1 MIIPVEGAM
10 MGAQARILRFD
21 PLADRQPYFKNY
33 SFVLKPPGMRVLDVL
48 NQIRETKEADLA
60 YAACCRSGHCGQ
72 CALLVNGYPAL
83 SCRREAEP
91 RMELRPLPG
100 FTVLRDLLIDRR
112 EYEGVRSS
120 LRLFLERKQKP
131 ATEPEYIDQS
141 CWRDF
146 KAASRCIECY
156 CCLAACPLYRG
167 PGQGFAGPAALV
179 LEARHFFDPR
189 DDLDRV
195 LILRAAGLDMCLGCG
210 RCSQVCAAGV
220 DPAALLGKLQSLC
233 FQGQ

>member
-1 MIIPVEGAM
+1 
-10 MGAQARILRFD
+10 L
-21 PLADRQPYFKNY
+21 
-33 SFVLKPPGMRVLDVL
+33 SVLDVL
-48 NQIRETKEADLA
+48 NRIRESKEADLA
-60 YAACCRSGHCGQ
+60 YAAGCRSGHCGQ

-83 SCRREAEP
+83 SCKRRAEP

-112 EYEGVRSS
+112 DYESARSG

-131 ATEPEYIDQS
+131 AAEPEYIDP
-141 CWRDF
+141 CKFHDF
-146 KAASRCIECY
+146 KIASRCIECY
-156 CCLAACPLYRG
+156 CCLAVCPVYRG
-167 PGQGFAGPAALV
+167 PGQAFAGPAALI

-195 LILRAAGLDMCLGCG
+195 SLLRAAGLYSCLACG

-220 DPAALLGKLQSLC
+220 NPSALLGKLQALC
-233 FQGQ
+233 L